1 MRWAGHME
9 HVREERKVY
18 RVLMGEPEGKRPLRR
33 NRYGWEDRIRMDL
46 GKLGWRGV
54 DYIQLA
60 QCRGQWQTLLNVV
73 MNL

>member
-1 MRWAGHME
+1 MA

-33 NRYGWEDRIRMDL
+33 KRRGWEDGIRMDL
-46 GKLGWRGV
+46 GELGWRGV
-54 DYIQLA
+54 DTSSWLSVGA
-60 QCRGQWQTLLNVV
+60 SGRLLNVV